1 MSGSMDEARRLLR
14 HHFGHGDFRPAQQPV
29 IASVLAGRDT
39 LAVLPTG
46 GGKSVCFQ
54 VPALVAGGL
63 TLVVSPLIALMQ
75 DQVAAASARGIPA
88 AALHSAVGHADR
100 ETIRRGLA
108 DGSLRLLYVSPEG
121 LTRLAPEL
129 QDRGIRPA
137 LLAVDEAHCI
147 AEWGHDFRPSYRTL
161 GAARYRLGRP
171 PAVALT
177 GSATPDVRRDIARAL
192 PFRPGRDDEQLGS
205 CDRANLWFG
214 VVPVASERARLEA
227 LVGLLADDDRM
238 VIVYAPTRSVTEAIA
253 RALAQAGHRAAPY
266 HAGLRRERRSRT
278 LEAFLD
284 DRLDVIVAT
293 CAFGMGIDK
302 PRIRLVVHW
311 TLPPTPEA
319 YYQEAGRAG
328 RDGEFARCVLLWRA
342 GDAVLHRRQLDV
354 TFPPR
359 ALLERIWREGERC
372 PGVPANVRASA
383 ERLRHELRPE
393 QGAVD
398 WSVVVDRRRRAE
410 ARIAAVEE
418 YARGRGC
425 RRRTLLEYFGERLE
439 RCSGCDR
446 CRRRTVPVPAEPE
459 VSARLTRLGAVV
471 AARRGPWG
479 APILEPEVM
488 LALARQPPVDGAA
501 LADVPGVGSA
511 LAERWG
517 GAILG
522 ALRGPTRGVRRVP
535 EEHSA
540 SALARVPGT
549 ASAPTAG
556 QEPAQRR
563 CPDGDTDLTRG
574 GPRRR
579 ALEGWRNRVA
589 VALGVPRYVVLRDAA
604 VAAVATCDL
613 RDGRALAA
621 LPGLGPRTLAKHGE
635 ALLALI
641 AAHPPDHYLLPMD
654 QGDAEILERID
665 AGQRVFRPGGGEQA
679 RPGFEALVAHLRDL
693 RDRGLID
700 MPERS
705 VAHAADEDTGA
716 YLFAGPCFMTDAGR
730 EALREFRRGDRRVG
744 ERRGGERRA
753 SGEALP
759 LTDTERRHAERRQGN
774 RRNAGR

>member
-1 MSGSMDEARRLLR
+1 MGDAEREA
-14 HHFGHGDFRPAQQPV
+14 
-29 IASVLAGRDT
+29 IW
-39 LAVLPTG
+39 
-46 GGKSVCFQ
+46 
-54 VPALVAGGL
+54 
-63 TLVVSPLIALMQ
+63 
-75 DQVAAASARGIPA
+75 
-88 AALHSAVGHADR
+88 
-100 ETIRRGLA
+100 RGLA
-108 DGSLRLLYVSPEG
+108 DGSLRLLYVSPER

-129 QDRGIRPA
+129 QERGIRPA

-177 GSATPDVRRDIARAL
+177 GSATPEVRRDIARAL
-192 PFRPGRDDEQLGS
+192 RFLPGRYDEHLGS
-205 CDRANLWFG
+205 FDRANLWFG

-227 LVGLLADDDRM
+227 LVRLLADDDRM

-266 HAGLRRERRSRT
+266 HAGLTRERRSRT

-342 GDAVLHRRQLDV
+342 GDAALHRRQLDV

-359 ALLERIWREGERC
+359 ALLERLWREGERC
-372 PGVPANVRASA
+372 AGVPANVRASA
-383 ERLRHELRPE
+383 ERLRHELKPE
-393 QGAVD
+393 RGAVD
-398 WSVVVDRRRRAE
+398 WSVVADRRRRAE

-446 CRRRTVPVPAEPE
+446 CRRRTVAGAGRAGGVGAAGPAAVRWWWP
-459 VSARLTRLGAVV
+459 GAVRGARPSWSPRSCSRLPGSRRPTGPRWPTCPAWGARSRSAGAGRFSV
-471 AARRGPWG
+471 RSAGRQGSRAVPRRGRRPRIGAEQVARRC
-479 APILEPEVM
+479 
-488 LALARQPPVDGAA
+488 
-501 LADVPGVGSA
+501 
-511 LAERWG
+511 
-517 GAILG
+517 
-522 ALRGPTRGVRRVP
+522 
-535 EEHSA
+535 
-540 SALARVPGT
+540 
-549 ASAPTAG
+549 
-556 QEPAQRR
+556 R
-563 CPDGDTDLTRG
+563 CHAG

-579 ALEGWRNRVA
+579 ALDRWRDGVA
-589 VALGVPRYVVLRDAA
+589 VELGVPRYVVLRDAA
-604 VAAVATCDL
+604 VAALATCDV

-621 LPGLGPRTLAKHGE
+621 LPGLGPRALAKHGE
-635 ALLALI
+635 ALLRLI

-665 AGQRVFRPGGGEQA
+665 AGQRVFRPGGDERA

-705 VAHAADEDTGA
+705 VAHAADEDAGA
-716 YLFAGPCFMTDAGR
+716 YLFAGPCFITEAGR
-730 EALREFRRGDRRVG
+730 EALARVPP
-744 ERRGGERRA
+744 R
-753 SGEALP
+753 
-759 LTDTERRHAERRQGN
+759 
-774 RRNAGR
+774 

>member
-1 MSGSMDEARRLLR
+1 MDDARRLLR
-14 HHFGHGDFRPAQQPV
+14 HHFGHGEFRPAQRPV

-54 VPALVAGGL
+54 VPALVTGGL

-88 AALHSAVGHADR
+88 AALHSAVGDAER
-100 ETIRRGLA
+100 EAIWRGLT
-108 DGSLRLLYVSPEG
+108 DGSLRLLYISPER

-129 QDRGIRPA
+129 QDRAIRPA

-177 GSATPDVRRDIARAL
+177 GSATPEVRRDIARAL
-192 PFRPGRDDEQLGS
+192 RFRPGRYDEHLGS
-205 CDRANLWFG
+205 FDRANLWFG
-214 VVPVASERARLEA
+214 VVPVASEGARLEA
-227 LVGLLADDDRM
+227 LVRLLADDDRM

-266 HAGLRRERRSRT
+266 HAGLTRERRSRT

-359 ALLERIWREGERC
+359 ALLERLWREGERC
-372 PGVPANVRASA
+372 AGVPANVRASA
-383 ERLRHELRPE
+383 ERLRHELKPE
-393 QGAVD
+393 LGGVD
-398 WSVVVDRRRRAE
+398 WSVVAGRRRRAE
-410 ARIAAVEE
+410 ARITAVEE

-446 CRRRTVPVPAEPE
+446 CRRRAVPVPAEPE
-459 VSARLTRLGAVV
+459 VSMRLARLGAVV
-471 AARRGPWG
+471 VARRGPWG
-479 APILEPEVM
+479 TPILEPEVM
-488 LALARQPPVDGAA
+488 LALARQPPADGAA
-501 LADVPGVGSA
+501 LADVPGVGTA

-522 ALRGPTRGVRRVP
+522 ALRGSPRVRGGS
-535 EEHSA
+535 SA
-540 SALARVPGT
+540 RGAGRESARSRLPGDADVT
-549 ASAPTAG
+549 
-556 QEPAQRR
+556 Q
-563 CPDGDTDLTRG
+563 G

-579 ALEGWRNRVA
+579 ALDGWRESVA
-589 VALGVPRYVVLRDAA
+589 VELGVPRYVVLRDAT
-604 VAAVATCDL
+604 VAALATCDV

-621 LPGLGPRTLAKHGE
+621 LPGLGPRALAKHGE
-635 ALLALI
+635 ALLRLI
-641 AAHPPDHYLLPMD
+641 AAHPPDRYLLSMD
-654 QGDAEILERID
+654 QGDAELLERID
-665 AGQRVFRPGGGEQA
+665 AGQRVFRPGGDERA

-705 VAHAADEDTGA
+705 VARAAEEDAGA
-716 YLFAGPCFMTDAGR
+716 YLFAGPCFITDAGR
-730 EALREFRRGDRRVG
+730 EALGEFRRGDRRA
-744 ERRGGERRA
+744 GERRA
-753 SGEALP
+753 GERRATGEALP
-759 LTDTERRHAERRQGN
+759 LTDAERRSADRRQDN
-774 RRNAGR
+774 RRNPGR